1 MLRQFHTDPNGVANA
16 WQTWNM
22 KENQRPLS
30 PFMIGPYYKP
40 QLTSLM
46 SIAHRASG
54 VFLSVVGAP
63 LLLWWL
69 VALGSGPEAYAG
81 TAECLGGWLGK
92 LAVIGSVLAMCYHLL
107 NGIRHLVWDSGR
119 ALELGPAYRLGWLV
133 LAATVVL
140 AAAILGV
147 LL

>member
-1 MLRQFHTDPNGVANA
+1 
-16 WQTWNM
+16 M
-22 KENQRPLS
+22 KAKQRPLS

-46 SIAHRASG
+46 SITHRATG

-69 VALGSGPEAYAG
+69 VAVSSGPDTYESMVAFMGGLTGALVMI
-81 TAECLGGWLGK
+81 ASVFCL
-92 LAVIGSVLAMCYHLL
+92 SFHFL
-107 NGIRHLVWDSGR
+107 NGIRHLVWDTGN
-119 ALELGPAYRLGWLV
+119 ALEIKTAYTLGWAV
-133 LAATVVL
+133 LIGSVLLTVAL
-140 AAAILGV
+140 LGV

>member
-1 MLRQFHTDPNGVANA
+1 
-16 WQTWNM
+16 M
-22 KENQRPLS
+22 KAKQRPLS

-46 SIAHRASG
+46 SITHRATG

-69 VALGSGPEAYAG
+69 IAVSSGPEAYESMLSR
-81 TAECLGGWLGK
+81 TNSLGGTLV
-92 LAVIGSVLAMCYHLL
+92 LAGSVFCLSFHFL
-107 NGIRHLVWDSGR
+107 NGIRHLVWDTGR
-119 ALELGPAYRLGWLV
+119 ALEIETAYRFGWLV
-133 LAATVVL
+133 LIGSILLTAVL
-140 AAAILGV
+140 LGV

>member
-1 MLRQFHTDPNGVANA
+1 
-16 WQTWNM
+16 M
-22 KENQRPLS
+22 KAKQRPLS

-46 SIAHRASG
+46 SITHRATG

-69 VALGSGPEAYAG
+69 IAVGKGPEAYDSMRSLMSG
-81 TAECLGGWLGK
+81 P
-92 LAVIGSVLAMCYHLL
+92 IGSLVLIASVFCLSFHFL
-107 NGIRHLVWDSGR
+107 NGIRHLVWDTGR
-119 ALELGPAYRLGWLV
+119 ALEIETAYKFGWAV
-133 LAATVVL
+133 LIGSILLTAVL
-140 AAAILGV
+140 LGV

>member
-1 MLRQFHTDPNGVANA
+1 
-16 WQTWNM
+16 M
-22 KENQRPLS
+22 KAKHRPTS

-63 LLLWWL
+63 LLLWWIG
-69 VALGSGPEAYAG
+69 AINSGPSAYQVLLGFFESWAG
-81 TAECLGGWLGK
+81 RL
-92 LAVIGSVLAMCYHLL
+92 VLAASMLALSYHLF

-119 ALELGPAYRLGWLV
+119 ALEIRSAYTAGWLV
-133 LAATVVL
+133 LIAA
-140 AAAILGV
+140 V
-147 LL
+147 LLTAVLLGGLL